1 MSDVWRIFVVE
12 DDEAL
17 NHNVINSLRKD
28 GYIVQGVTNG
38 ADAVRIL
45 WAEEYDVV
53 LCDLKTPGTD
63 GFELLQWLRASHP
76 NTRMILIGGP
86 DSSTVRMQALE
97 SGASGYLEK
106 PLDMHLLKE
115 ELRRLLQQTGFSA
128 NLESFDLLDVIQIIT
143 MSRKSIA
150 LLVNTGLEERGLL
163 CFKGGDLVWA
173 EYGLLRGEEAFF
185 ALAAHKNGTVT
196 HQSWNEQVI
205 SNVAQPLSRLIFQA
219 LQYRSKYAQPFSD
232 EHQPVA
238 GGAQFSGALAPV
250 ANNGNGALTI
260 GDEDDTPF
268 GVLAESLGEQDAS
281 LAALQNSTMTG
292 INKEWWERTGNILRL
307 EDGSG
312 LSSIN
317 TIDNVS
323 DTVGHVSGPGATSP
337 ASVEAPPTVGI
348 DGLVCGTIMPSS
360 VYKTPA
366 SQRTDLPSWLTD
378 QPTASDLQKIR
389 PSSLGGSA
397 TSIPVTPHVRSSSPE
412 WLAPRHQ
419 NGSAQAPTGARKQV
433 TGSHKK
439 QSTGGQKPIS
449 GVQKPLSSDAGL
461 RRAASAEWQP
471 PEQMSPSLSSS
482 NGDSQKIVPL
492 GASGALDLADA
503 TGISSTETPSALK
516 HNYNYSALVSALQ
529 TLGYSIPGF
538 VAAAVVSMDG
548 QAIAQV
554 AVDDLDISR
563 LCKYFSEVLKNMLQA
578 LNQGMWGDYED
589 MVMTSSDRYILM
601 RVIGA
606 SAFQVLV
613 TTREAETLESLQV
626 MANVEGAIS
635 AALHS

>member
-1 MSDVWRIFVVE
+1 MSDVRRIFVVE
-12 DDEAL
+12 GDEAL

-86 DSSTVRMQALE
+86 DSSSMRMQALE

-106 PLDMHLLKE
+106 PLDLHLLKE

-196 HQSWNEQVI
+196 HQPWNEQVV
-205 SNVAQPLSRLIFQA
+205 SNVTQPLSRLIFQA
-219 LQYRSKYAQPFSD
+219 LQYRNKYAQPFSD
-232 EHQPVA
+232 GSIVV
-238 GGAQFSGALAPV
+238 GAQLSGAFAPV
-250 ANNGNGALTI
+250 ANSGNGALTI

-268 GVLAESLGEQDAS
+268 GMVAEADISF
-281 LAALQNSTMTG
+281 AALPGAAMTESG
-292 INKEWWERTGNILRL
+292 KGWGERTGSIPRL
-307 EDGSG
+307 ENMDDIGNIG
-312 LSSIN
+312 AIGNPGRASSP
-317 TIDNVS
+317 S
-323 DTVGHVSGPGATSP
+323 APLP
-337 ASVEAPPTVGI
+337 ASVEPSPTLAIGEATS
-348 DGLVCGTIMPSS
+348 GTITPAT
-360 VYKTPA
+360 VYKTAA
-366 SQRTDLPSWLTD
+366 SQRADLPSWLTD
-378 QPTASDLQKIR
+378 QPTAADLPKLR
-389 PSSLGGSA
+389 PSGER
-397 TSIPVTPHVRSSSPE
+397 IPATPHVRPSSPE
-412 WLAPRHQ
+412 WLPPPAIDSSDQ
-419 NGSAQAPTGARKQV
+419 ESTGSRSRVGTHRKLPSGAHKPVSGVRKAISSDTGARR
-433 TGSHKK
+433 
-439 QSTGGQKPIS
+439 P
-449 GVQKPLSSDAGL
+449 
-461 RRAASAEWQP
+461 ASPEWQP
-471 PEQMSPSLSSS
+471 PESLSPSRS
-482 NGDSQKIVPL
+482 NGDSQRFASL
-492 GASGALDLADA
+492 AASGALNRVEMQDSPS
-503 TGISSTETPSALK
+503 TGTALK
-516 HNYNYSALVSALQ
+516 SGYNYSALVSALQ

-548 QAIAQV
+548 QTVAQV
-554 AVDDLDISR
+554 TVDDLDISR
-563 LCKYFSEVLKNMLQA
+563 LCKYFSETLKNMLQA

-589 MVMTSSDRYILM
+589 IVLTSSDRYVLM
-601 RVIGA
+601 RIIGD
-606 SAFQVLV
+606 SAFQVLI
-613 TTREAETLESLQV
+613 TTREAGTTESLHI